1 MPKNS
6 RAHRVIEKPLD
17 GDPVECGALVL
28 KGTPPSLNNIFVNGK
43 KGRFKSGEYKAWQ
56 VRACLQLRKQ
66 SGWHVPGRV
75 HIRLAFNRSE
85 TRCDIDN
92 LIKPVLD
99 ILMASG
105 RIADDRNVW
114 KVEAAFLPGTSGTR
128 IEIRRAS
135 GVCSSGEGRCLSD
148 RVSPSDELHKG
159 AAR

>member
-1 MPKNS
+1 MGKKSP
-6 RAHRVIEKPLD
+6 HRVIPTPMD
-17 GDPVECGALVL
+17 GDPVEAGALVL

-43 KGRFKSGEYKAWQ
+43 KGRFKSADYKAWQ
-56 VRACLQLRKQ
+56 VRACLQLRRQ

-75 HIRLAFNRSE
+75 QIKLAFNRSE

-114 KVEAAFLPGTSGTR
+114 KVEAEFLAGMTGTR
-128 IEIRRAS
+128 IEIRRAAQTQ
-135 GVCSSGEGRCLSD
+135 ER
-148 RVSPSDELHKG
+148 
-159 AAR
+159 AA